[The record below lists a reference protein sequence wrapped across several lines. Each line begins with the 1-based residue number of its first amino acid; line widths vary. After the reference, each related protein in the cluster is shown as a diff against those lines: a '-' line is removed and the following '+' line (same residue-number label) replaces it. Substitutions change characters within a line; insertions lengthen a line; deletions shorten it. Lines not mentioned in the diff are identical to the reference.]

1 MNENGSSNS
10 PRQPEKFHA
19 KDRAN
24 EQQQDWLVGKKAV
37 LEQLVA
43 DASRVEQV
51 LLLKGRPSKQ
61 FREIMDACHAAGV
74 RTQWREANW
83 FENLGP
89 AGKQGV
95 AARVSA
101 AAYLDGVTLL
111 TQALDAPL
119 PVVLML
125 DQVQDT
131 QNVGTMV
138 RSAWALGAGGIIMPK
153 HNAAHLGA
161 GAARAAAGALH
172 KLPIARVTNLS
183 RTLEQAEAAG
193 WQCLALRRPKDGAP
207 DDTPAVSLWELPLRF
222 PLCFVLGGEDRG
234 VRPGVAKACEAS
246 VWIPLP
252 RESDSLNVAQ
262 AAAMALAAAA
272 MRQTQR
278 M

>member
-1 MNENGSSNS
+1 MNERTLSDSTDAS
-10 PRQPEKFHA
+10 EKLQPAHQKLE
-19 KDRAN
+19 
-24 EQQQDWLVGKKAV
+24 QQDWLVGKKAV
-37 LEQLVA
+37 LEQLMA
-43 DASRVEQV
+43 EASRVEQV

-61 FREIMDACHAAGV
+61 FREIMDACHDAGV
-74 RTQWREANW
+74 RTQWRDARW
-83 FENLGP
+83 FESLGP

-95 AARVSA
+95 AARVAA
-101 AAYLDGVTLL
+101 AAYLDGESLL
-111 TQALDAPL
+111 AQAQDAPL

-172 KLPIARVTNLS
+172 KLPIARATNLA
-183 RTLEQAEAAG
+183 RTLEWAEQAG
-193 WQCLALRRPKDGAP
+193 WQCLALRRDAE
-207 DDTPAVSLWELPLRF
+207 AVSLWDIPLRF
-222 PLCFVLGGEDRG
+222 PVCFVLGGEDKG

-262 AAAMALAAAA
+262 AAGMALAVAA
-272 MRQTQR
+272 MRQAGR
-278 M
+278 